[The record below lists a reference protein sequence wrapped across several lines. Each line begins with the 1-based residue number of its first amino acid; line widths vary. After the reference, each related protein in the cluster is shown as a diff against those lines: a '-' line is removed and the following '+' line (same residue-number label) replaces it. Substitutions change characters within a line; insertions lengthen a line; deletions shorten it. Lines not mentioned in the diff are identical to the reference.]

1 VSNLLERLIE
11 HGLFTNDFDRRFSDI
26 CFSPGDP
33 TQDIGL
39 ALRLARFYNIELHS
53 GMTRWSVRAVY
64 EYPGREPLWFDRA
77 TVQEAVCVCA
87 IVCAEEG
94 IIRRNLDYRLEPY
107 RCGGEE

>member
-1 VSNLLERLIE
+1 MSSLLEQLIE
-11 HGLFTNDFDRRFSDI
+11 HDLFTNDFVRRFSDI

-39 ALRLARFYNIELHS
+39 ALRLARFYNIELYS

-64 EYPGREPLWFDRA
+64 KYPGREPLWFDRA
-77 TVQEAVCVCA
+77 TIQEAVCTCA
-87 IVCAEEG
+87 IACAEEG

-107 RCGGEE
+107 MRGKE